1 MGEESPRAGGGG
13 GWGGGELARGHLF
26 AEVPPVMSDSS

>member
-1 MGEESPRAGGGG
+1 MGEESPRAGGLA
-13 GWGGGELARGHLF
+13 GGELARGHLF